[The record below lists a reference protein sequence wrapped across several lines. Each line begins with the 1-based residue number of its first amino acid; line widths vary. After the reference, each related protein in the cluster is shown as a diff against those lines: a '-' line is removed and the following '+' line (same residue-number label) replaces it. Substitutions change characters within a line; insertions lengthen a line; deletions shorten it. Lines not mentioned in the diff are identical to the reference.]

1 MTVRY
6 GPSRTSPPAVVLR
19 AKRDI
24 YPGEEIT
31 FAYWD
36 CNALNMVRKSVI
48 NRRMSTDT
56 KDNQER
62 EDDLENEIGYTKGGA
77 VHVQLYT
84 MHRLDNGTAD
94 NNNDGSGIEYGAG

>member
-1 MTVRY
+1 
-6 GPSRTSPPAVVLR
+6 
-19 AKRDI
+19 
-24 YPGEEIT
+24 
-31 FAYWD
+31 
-36 CNALNMVRKSVI
+36 
-48 NRRMSTDT
+48 MSTDT